1 MMHKKENKKNYI
13 ILAIIYIL
21 VIALVLYLASWYTT
35 YMKYQKEIP
44 VLQNVV
50 SEIKPDELDH
60 YLMENPSPILYLGI
74 ASNDDC
80 RDFEESIKPALEKN
94 NYQDLT
100 YVNLENISNINSY
113 IAELLSKYEGT
124 DYSVERIPCLIK
136 FTDGKITSIE
146 DGLNGAVLTESVALN
161 FIEANESD
169 F

>member
-1 MMHKKENKKNYI
+1 MSK
-13 ILAIIYIL
+13 
-21 VIALVLYLASWYTT
+21 
-35 YMKYQKEIP
+35 
-44 VLQNVV
+44 
-50 SEIKPDELDH
+50 
-60 YLMENPSPILYLGI
+60 
-74 ASNDDC
+74 
-80 RDFEESIKPALEKN
+80 RLEKN

-100 YVNLENISNINSY
+100 YVNLENISNTNSY